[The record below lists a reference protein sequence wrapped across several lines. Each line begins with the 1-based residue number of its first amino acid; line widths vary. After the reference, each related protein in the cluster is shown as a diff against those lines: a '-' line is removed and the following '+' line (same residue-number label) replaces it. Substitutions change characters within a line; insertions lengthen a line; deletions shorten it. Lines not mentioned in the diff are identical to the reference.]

1 MSGVTVEDASM
12 AGSSAEPRCRSG
24 VRVPGVKEWVADTW
38 HVYFL
43 KRNIWSK
50 FWLIRVAR
58 AFHPRGS
65 LSQPPGRLAS
75 GTRRQSTANFSQYI
89 LNFRYLKCF
98 KYILNISETARGA
111 FTKITSSVLPPLF
124 QKSVAISAQN
134 VMLNIVE
141 NNHRSFYWN

>member
-1 MSGVTVEDASM
+1 METVFSTFVLRE
-12 AGSSAEPRCRSG
+12 
-24 VRVPGVKEWVADTW
+24 K
-38 HVYFL
+38 HIF
-43 KRNIWSK
+43 
-50 FWLIRVAR
+50 FRVAKEFLR
-58 AFHPRGS
+58 RGS
-65 LSQPPGRLAS
+65 LCLQLERLAS

-141 NNHRSFYWN
+141 NNHRSFY